1 MPMYNFIEY
10 IDNHSKTS
18 GSLWSL
24 NRNETALDDNG
35 VIVDFADNATGSFNF
50 FKKLTG

>member
-35 VIVDFADNATGSFNF
+35 VIVDFADNATVHLIFLKN
-50 FKKLTG
+50 